1 MIPDTL
7 ADDIDND
14 DRDLDAS
21 NDLEYLLGL
30 IGDGLGDDDFEDDTA
45 RAKCAVAEWC
55 RAIGYVPDIDSYESG
70 QTTPPD
76 DMRDENS
83 WLGRQVA
90 AYNDI
95 LDIIE
100 ARENEQ

>member
-1 MIPDTL
+1 LSRTKST
-7 ADDIDND
+7 AT
-14 DRDLDAS
+14 RDLDAS

-30 IGDGLGDDDFEDDTA
+30 IGDGLGDGDYEDDTA

-76 DMRDENS
+76 DMRDEVGGPRRDGRNS
-83 WLGRQVA
+83 G
-90 AYNDI
+90 
-95 LDIIE
+95 
-100 ARENEQ
+100 